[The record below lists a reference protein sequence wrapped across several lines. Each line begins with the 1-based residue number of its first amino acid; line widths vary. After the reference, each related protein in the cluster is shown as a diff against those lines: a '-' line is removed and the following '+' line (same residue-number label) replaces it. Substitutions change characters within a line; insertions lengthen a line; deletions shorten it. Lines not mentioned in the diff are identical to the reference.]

1 MIKTDTDHKAV
12 SGASSEVV
20 VCDAGGNSLGQTEQ
34 RHELK
39 SNEGTYLSAKKK
51 PGRPKG
57 SKNFP
62 DNGYGKLSP
71 AEREI
76 MEKELGY
83 RCVIF
88 LSHHHDICINK
99 ICLHFTSNK
108 MMSVHAWL
116 DCKMHPMSSPFA
128 S

>member
-1 MIKTDTDHKAV
+1 MIKTDTEHKAV

-57 SKNFP
+57 SKNLP

-88 LSHHHDICINK
+88 LSYIIMIFALMGLFNK

-108 MMSVHAWL
+108 MTDVCAHVVRL
-116 DCKMHPMSSPFA
+116 
-128 S
+128 